1 MFIRVGEFNLPVFYI
16 ISQLK
21 MKKNILFLLIFMIH
35 QISAQTD
42 KNATLQTTNLYQNL
56 KKIVQKGVMFG
67 QQDALAYGLNQDGSR
82 WIGEKRRSDVK
93 TVTGDYPAVIGYDL
107 GKLEFDSTNNLD
119 GVPFSAIRKNIQE
132 TYARGGVN
140 TVSWHFNNPTAPK
153 KTTWDKADSTIK
165 HLFANK
171 KFIRNYSSWLDKVAA
186 FSKSLKGSKGE
197 LIPIIFRPFHEH
209 TGSWF
214 WWGAGHCSPEEY
226 KKMWRFTVTYLRDKK
241 GVHNILYAY
250 STDHF
255 DSKKHYLERFPG
267 NDLVDLI
274 GFDMYHRNAPASD
287 EAFKKDMLR
296 MINEL
301 KEMATEKKK
310 IYAIT
315 EMGLE
320 KVTEADWW
328 TNIVL
333 PVIHNSGLSYALV
346 WRNGRPDH
354 FYAPYKGQLSEADFV
369 KFYQLAETLFS
380 KDVPGLYK

>member
-1 MFIRVGEFNLPVFYI
+1 MIKPFKIV
-16 ISQLK
+16 
-21 MKKNILFLLIFMIH
+21 ILFTVILNSGAI
-35 QISAQTD
+35 AQDLPTD
-42 KNATLQTTNLYQNL
+42 EKATKQTITLYQNL
-56 KKIVQKGVMFG
+56 KKTAQRGVMFG

-82 WIGEKRRSDVK
+82 WIGEVGRSDVK
-93 TVTGDYPAVIGYDL
+93 AVTGDYPAVIGYDL

-119 GVPFSAIRKNIQE
+119 GVPFSTIRKNIQE

-140 TVSWHFNNPTAPK
+140 TVSWHFNNPTDPK

-171 KFIRNYSSWLDKVAA
+171 KFLQNYSSWLDKVAA

-197 LIPIIFRPFHEH
+197 LIPIVFRPFHEH

-226 KKMWRFTVTYLRDKK
+226 KKMWRFTVTYLRNKK

-267 NDLVDLI
+267 NDLVDLM

-296 MINEL
+296 MITEL

-320 KVTEADWW
+320 KVSESDWW

-354 FYAPYKGQLSEADFV
+354 FYAPYKGQSSEADFV
-369 KFYQLAETLFS
+369 KFYQLPETLFS
-380 KDVPGLYK
+380 KDVQGLYK

>member
-1 MFIRVGEFNLPVFYI
+1 MINPFKTIILLSITIINVVAIAQDLP
-16 ISQLK
+16 
-21 MKKNILFLLIFMIH
+21 
-35 QISAQTD
+35 TD
-42 KNATLQTTNLYQNL
+42 KKATKLTIVLYQNL
-56 KKIVQKGVMFG
+56 KKTVRKGVMFG

-82 WIGEKRRSDVK
+82 WIGEAGRSDVK

-119 GVPFSAIRKNIQE
+119 GVPFSRIRKNIQE

-140 TVSWHFNNPTAPK
+140 TISWHFNNPTDPQ

-165 HLFANK
+165 HLFADK
-171 KFIRNYSSWLDKVAA
+171 KFLQNYASWLDKIAI
-186 FSKSLKGSKGE
+186 FSQSLRGSKGE

-214 WWGAGHCSPEEY
+214 WWGAAHCSPEEY
-226 KKMWRFTVTYLRDKK
+226 KKMWRFTVEYLRDKK

-255 DSKKHYLERFPG
+255 DSKKHYLERYPG
-267 NDLVDLI
+267 NDLVDLM
-274 GFDMYHRNAPASD
+274 GFDMYHRNAPASN

-296 MINEL
+296 MVDEL
-301 KEMATEKKK
+301 KEMATENKK

-320 KVTEADWW
+320 KVSESDWW

-333 PVIHNSGLSYALV
+333 PIIHNSGLSYALV
-346 WRNGRPDH
+346 WRNGRSDH
-354 FYAPYKGQLSEADFV
+354 FYAPYKGQSSEADFV
-369 KFYQLAETLFS
+369 KFYQLPEILFS
-380 KDVPGLYK
+380 KDVQGLYK

>member
-1 MFIRVGEFNLPVFYI
+1 MKKPFKIIFLFSIIIINCVAKAQNLP
-16 ISQLK
+16 
-21 MKKNILFLLIFMIH
+21 
-35 QISAQTD
+35 TD
-42 KNATLQTTNLYQNL
+42 KKATKQTISLYQNL
-56 KKIVQKGVMFG
+56 KKTAQKGVMFG

-82 WIGEKRRSDVK
+82 WIGEAGRSDVK

-119 GVPFSAIRKNIQE
+119 GVPFSRIRKNIQE
-132 TYARGGVN
+132 TYIRGGVN
-140 TVSWHFNNPTAPK
+140 TISWHFNNPTDPN

-171 KFIRNYSSWLDKVAA
+171 KFIQNYSLWLDKVAA

-214 WWGAGHCSPEEY
+214 WWGAGHCSPQEY
-226 KKMWRFTVTYLRDKK
+226 KKMWRFTVEYLRDKK

-255 DSKKHYLERFPG
+255 DSKQHYLERYPG
-267 NDLVDLI
+267 DDLVDLM
-274 GFDMYHRNAPASD
+274 GFDMYHRNAPASN

-296 MINEL
+296 MISEL
-301 KEMATEKKK
+301 KEMATEKNK

-320 KVTEADWW
+320 KVSEADWW

-354 FYAPYKGQLSEADFV
+354 FYAPYKGQSSEADFV
-369 KFYQLAETLFS
+369 KFYQLPETLFS
-380 KDVPGLYK
+380 KDVQGLYK